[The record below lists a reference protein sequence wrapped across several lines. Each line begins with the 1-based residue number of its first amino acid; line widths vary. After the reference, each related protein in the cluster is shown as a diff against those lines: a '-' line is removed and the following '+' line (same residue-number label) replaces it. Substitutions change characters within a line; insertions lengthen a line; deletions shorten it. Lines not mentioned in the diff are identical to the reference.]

1 MRRGEAKGLG
11 GVFVVAEV
19 RRGRLHS
26 CTLELTSKARE
37 LADRR
42 GKDVT
47 VVVLRGP
54 SPEDV
59 GDLFRYGA
67 DRVLLVEDE
76 RLASLN
82 AEVHS
87 RIVARLVEEGDPE
100 IVLAPATTS
109 GRTLLPAVAALVH
122 TGLTADCTGLEVD
135 DETGLLLQTRPA
147 IGGNVIATIRT
158 PDHLPQMA
166 TVRPKTFP
174 ASPLGERTGSV
185 ERPELEEALF
195 ESGVVCLEEE
205 TVDDEEV
212 DIQDLD
218 VVVSGGKGLKRPEGF
233 KLLRELA
240 DLLEGAVG
248 ASRPTVEAKWIS
260 YPHQVGLSGKVVAP
274 RIYLAAGISGA
285 VQHLAGMQ
293 TAETV
298 IAVNKDPEAPIF
310 RVADIA
316 LCGDLY
322 EILPRL
328 IEALRREREERH
340 D

>member
-1 MRRGEAKGLG
+1 MRTERNGLG

-19 RRGRLHS
+19 RRSGIHS
-26 CTLELTSKARE
+26 CTLELVSKARE
-37 LADRR
+37 LADAR
-42 GKDVT
+42 GREVT
-47 VVVLRGP
+47 AIVLRSP
-54 SPEDV
+54 SEEPVEP
-59 GDLFRYGA
+59 LFRHGA
-67 DRVLLVEDE
+67 DRILLVEDE
-76 RLASLN
+76 RLGSLN

-87 RIVARLVEEGDPE
+87 RIVAHLIGKGDAE
-100 IVLAPATTS
+100 IVLAPATTT
-109 GRTLLPAVAALVH
+109 GRTLLPAVAALIH
-122 TGLTADCTGLEVD
+122 TGLTADCTGLEID
-135 DETGLLLQTRPA
+135 AETGLLLQTRPA
-147 IGGNVIATIRT
+147 IGGNVIATIKT

-174 ASPLGERTGSV
+174 VAPPQDRLGRV
-185 ERPELEEALF
+185 ERPLLDESLF
-195 ESGVVCLEEE
+195 CTSVVCLGEESVE
-205 TVDDEEV
+205 GEEV
-212 DIQDLD
+212 DIQGLD
-218 VVVSGGKGLKRPEGF
+218 VIVSGGKGLKRPEGF
-233 KLLRELA
+233 RLLQELA

-293 TAETV
+293 TAETI
-298 IAVNKDPEAPIF
+298 IAVNKDPEAPLF
-310 RVADIA
+310 RVADVA

-328 IEALRREREERH
+328 IDAIRREKEERH

>member
-1 MRRGEAKGLG
+1 MRTERKGLG

-19 RRGRLHS
+19 RRSGIHS

-37 LADRR
+37 LADVR
-42 GKDVT
+42 GREVT
-47 VVVLRGP
+47 VIVLRSP
-54 SPEDV
+54 SEEPVEP
-59 GDLFRYGA
+59 LFRHGA
-67 DRVLLVEDE
+67 DRILLVEDE
-76 RLASLN
+76 RLGSLN

-87 RIVARLVEEGDPE
+87 RIVARLIEKGDAE

-109 GRTLLPAVAALVH
+109 GRTLLPAVAALIH
-122 TGLTADCTGLEVD
+122 TGLTADCTGLEID
-135 DETGLLLQTRPA
+135 TETGLLLQTRPA
-147 IGGNVIATIRT
+147 IGGNVIATIKT

-174 ASPLGERTGSV
+174 VAPPQDRPGRV
-185 ERPELEEALF
+185 ERPLLDESLF
-195 ESGVVCLEEE
+195 CTSVVCLGEESVE
-205 TVDDEEV
+205 GEEV
-212 DIQDLD
+212 DIQGLD
-218 VVVSGGKGLKRPEGF
+218 VIVSGGKGLKRPEGF
-233 KLLRELA
+233 RLLQELA

-274 RIYLAAGISGA
+274 RVYLAAGISGA

-293 TAETV
+293 TAETI
-298 IAVNKDPEAPIF
+298 IAVNKDPEAPLF
-310 RVADIA
+310 RVADVA

-328 IEALRREREERH
+328 IDAIRREKEERH